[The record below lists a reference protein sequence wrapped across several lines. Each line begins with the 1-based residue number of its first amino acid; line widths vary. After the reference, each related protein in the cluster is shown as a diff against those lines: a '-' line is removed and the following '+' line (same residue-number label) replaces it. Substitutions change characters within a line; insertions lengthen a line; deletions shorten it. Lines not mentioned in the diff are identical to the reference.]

1 MSLINKFV
9 AEAATEQTAKAVIA
23 ARLADER
30 VALKL
35 ANKAAKA
42 AKKALNGAKA
52 RILSSKGLETSW
64 KAVQA
69 SYEAMDSAKSEAA
82 RAEKALSDFRAEAK
96 VDLAITRTQ
105 ALLSTGLRAALRQ
118 IVDLGTG
125 NSTQVDQACSLV
137 TSGKEAAMLDRFISA
152 SAELEEA
159 VNVSNETLVAA
170 GNSWHKEAQRHGA
183 LRLRLLVEGTRI
195 ERAALRRAER
205 KVQEHIRALK
215 EFQRK
220 LGLRA

>member
-105 ALLSTGLRAALRQ
+105 ALLSAGLRAALRQ

-137 TSGKEAAMLDRFISA
+137 SGKEAAMLDRFLSA
-152 SAELEEA
+152 SAELEQA
-159 VNVSNETLVAA
+159 NNVSNETLVAA

-220 LGLRA
+220 LGLRD